1 MASRSDLVKKWLS
14 KSGATPACPA
24 HAASPSSLLLS
35 KGYGG
40 HEKCE
45 LERQSTSAVDFDLA
59 AQSEQGSSSNS
70 DLEGM
75 YAFNGIAQ
83 TTEESQEHTR
93 SAASSSSALGV
104 TAPVSSSWLAVAEEG
119 QPGNSGTAPVP
130 AKTVPSSDSGGFP
143 GRDLRGK
150 VEHMESGLQRKATRI
165 RACQTD
171 VSSKLASSGKLPGGA
186 CRGERLCGSAH
197 SQAKSL
203 LSFGGKDASDILA
216 RLGSKP
222 QRTSGAVA
230 AEFHK
235 PSPCLDTRRRSDT
248 PVPVGRASRRQ

>member
-14 KSGATPACPA
+14 KGGATPACPA
-24 HAASPSSLLLS
+24 HVASDLLLF
-35 KGYGG
+35 KGYRAP
-40 HEKCE
+40 EKCE
-45 LERQSTSAVDFDLA
+45 LERQTTSAVDFDLA

-75 YAFNGIAQ
+75 YAFNGIVQ
-83 TTEESQEHTR
+83 TTEEAQEHTC

-104 TAPVSSSWLAVAEEG
+104 STPANSSWLAVAGEA
-119 QPGNSGTAPVP
+119 QPGP
-130 AKTVPSSDSGGFP
+130 ARTVPSSDTGEFP
-143 GRDLRGK
+143 GRDLRSK
-150 VEHMESGLQRKATRI
+150 VEPFESGLQRKATRI
-165 RACQTD
+165 RACQID
-171 VSSKLASSGKLPGGA
+171 ASSKLASSGKFTGGA

-203 LSFGGKDASDILA
+203 LSCGKDASDILA
-216 RLGSKP
+216 RLGSKA

-230 AEFHK
+230 ADLK
-235 PSPCLDTRRRSDT
+235 SRPSLDTRRRSDT